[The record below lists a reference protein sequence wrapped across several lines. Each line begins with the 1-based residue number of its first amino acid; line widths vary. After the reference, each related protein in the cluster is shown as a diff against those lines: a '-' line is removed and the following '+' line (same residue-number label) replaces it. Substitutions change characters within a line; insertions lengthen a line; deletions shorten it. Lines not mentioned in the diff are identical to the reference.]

1 MWMEQESIDKLNR
14 DVERIGKECA
24 KNANTI
30 GDWVAKELTYGG
42 NEIRNTILR
51 SMRGT
56 QTGYRMYKRATKSG
70 NIKIHYSSYPYNP
83 PAIDF
88 GHLLKSIMYDVGDLW
103 MRVGSEAHEAPHG
116 LFMEKGTK
124 WSNTEFIVEPRP
136 WLTPAVDEHID
147 DINARIGKVSMEIIS
162 SPFEGL

>member
-51 SMRGT
+51 SMRAT
-56 QTGYRMYKRATKSG
+56 DTGYRKYHRGGKKW
-70 NIKIHYSSYPYNP
+70 HYSSYPYTP
-83 PAIDF
+83 PTIDF

-116 LFMEKGTK
+116 LFMEKGVK
-124 WSNTEFIVEPRP
+124 KEGSDFEWLVAPRP
-136 WLTPAVDEHID
+136 WLTPAVNEHID
-147 DINARIGKVSMEIIS
+147 SINKRIGKVSFDIIS
-162 SPFEGL
+162 NPFEGI